1 MKKKTKGMP
10 KVRAQKTVKGGLKGL
25 AESFVNV
32 GIPTVVET
40 SLNTK
45 YRGISARLIESGN
58 RPVSLKIK
66 L

>member
-1 MKKKTKGMP
+1 MKKKTKGTP
-10 KVRAQKTVKGGLKGL
+10 KVRAQRTVQCGLKGL
-25 AESFVNV
+25 AKSFVNV

-40 SLNTK
+40 SMDTK
-45 YRGISARLIESGN
+45 YRGISARLIENGN